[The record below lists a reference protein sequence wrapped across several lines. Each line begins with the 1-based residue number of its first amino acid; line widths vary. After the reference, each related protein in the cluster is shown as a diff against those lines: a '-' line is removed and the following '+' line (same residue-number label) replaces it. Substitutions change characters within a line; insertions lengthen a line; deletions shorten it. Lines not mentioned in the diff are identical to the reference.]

1 MKPIAR
7 LLALSALAFLA
18 ACSSSKAVT
27 KPASIEAPECPGP
40 AWTCFQSGPC
50 PFPEFKGSLCAVGVA
65 DQIASYSLGM
75 EAAKTR
81 ARREMAAVVE
91 SQVDGFTRTTQD
103 SMSKMGTGEESI
115 QKVGDIAQ
123 NIVQRTLNGVSVPK
137 TWYNTETKVY
147 FAIAVL
153 DGDTL
158 VTALKQLKEAKGI
171 SEATKMEI
179 DARADSVVKDW
190 QSELDRKAAQQGH

>member
-1 MKPIAR
+1 MKSPLR
-7 LLALSALAFLA
+7 LAALAAVTLIT

-27 KPASIEAPECPGP
+27 KPEPIAIPECPGP

-65 DQIASYSLGM
+65 DQIGSYSLGM

-91 SQVDGFTRTTQD
+91 SQVDGFTRATQD
-103 SMSKMGTGEESI
+103 SMSKSGVGEDSI
-115 QKVGDIAQ
+115 QKVGDLAQ
-123 NIVQRTLNGVSVPK
+123 NVVERTLNGVSVPK
-137 TWYNTETKVY
+137 TWYNTDSKVY

-153 DGDTL
+153 DGETL
-158 VTALKQLKEAKGI
+158 VASLKELKEAKGLAD
-171 SEATKMEI
+171 STKLEI
-179 DARADSVVKDW
+179 DARADSIVKDW
-190 QSELDRKAAQQGH
+190 QAELDRKNEK

>member
-1 MKPIAR
+1 MMPLTR
-7 LLALSALAFLA
+7 LPALAATAFLA

-27 KPASIEAPECPGP
+27 KPAPIAAPECPGP

-50 PFPEFKGSLCAVGVA
+50 PFAEFKGSLCAVGVA

-81 ARREMAAVVE
+81 ARREMGAVVE
-91 SQVDGFTRTTQD
+91 SQVDGFTRVTQD
-103 SMSKMGTGEESI
+103 SMSKMGTGEESV
-115 QKVGDIAQ
+115 QKVGDLAQ

-158 VTALKQLKEAKGI
+158 VAALKQLKEAKGL
-171 SEATKMEI
+171 SDATKMDI

-190 QSELDRKAAQQGH
+190 QSELDRKNAAGR